1 MPIKRQSGCRLKINI
16 CGRISEERLM
26 KLPVSSEMPMAERK
40 YKDLRKDVVE
50 GAVLWQTKKTG
61 QRE

>member
-1 MPIKRQSGCRLKINI
+1 
-16 CGRISEERLM
+16 M